1 MAEGAASSMH
11 DETTTATGQS
21 PVAVVVRSES
31 AHVLRDEVA
40 AVTPHEVTPVS
51 DRLDGLVGFV
61 SMPRSRLVFV
71 RYGGNVVVDAPA
83 TGSRLVATIPLGPM
97 GVSVGGPEVVH
108 DSGFLLAKDAA
119 TMMRPDPWAGALVV
133 AADMADVSSHVDVVF
148 GDERHVP
155 VVDDPSPFLT
165 HAARQAWSA
174 STTLGEDTPPEI
186 AANFLSV
193 MQDQLMTAL
202 VLSWNH
208 AESQPRAEGG
218 SRVAELREWLE
229 ANHGTGVRTTDM
241 ARHLG
246 LSVRQLQ
253 AVVQSRTGMS
263 PSQLLREVR
272 LQRAHAALRAA
283 NPETDTVA
291 RIAHACGFAHLGRFS
306 QYYRA
311 RFGESPSI
319 DLRRGKGSA

>member
-1 MAEGAASSMH
+1 MQHG
-11 DETTTATGQS
+11 TTTATGQS

-31 AHVLRDEVA
+31 ATVLRDEVA
-40 AVTPHEVTPVS
+40 AVTPHEVTPIS
-51 DRLDGLVGFV
+51 ERLDGLVGFV
-61 SMPRSRLVFV
+61 TMPTSRLVFV
-71 RYGGNVVVDAPA
+71 RYGGNVLVDAPA
-83 TGSRLVATIPLGPM
+83 TGPRLVATIPLGPM
-97 GVSVGGPEVVH
+97 GVSIGSADSGAEVVH
-108 DSGFLLAKDAA
+108 ESGFLLSKDAA
-119 TMMRPDPWAGALVV
+119 TIMRPDPWAGALVV
-133 AADMADVSSHVDVVF
+133 AADVADVATHIDVVF

-155 VVDDPSPFLT
+155 IVEDPSPFLT

-174 STTLGEDTPPEI
+174 STTLGADTPPEI

-218 SRVAELREWLE
+218 SRVAELRDWLE
-229 ANHGTGVRTTDM
+229 ANHGTGVRTSDM

-283 NPETDTVA
+283 NPEVDTVA

-319 DLRRGKGSA
+319 DLRRSKGSG

>member
-1 MAEGAASSMH
+1 MKQH
-11 DETTTATGQS
+11 DTTATGSS

-31 AHVLRDEVA
+31 AAVLRDEVA
-40 AVTPHEVTPVS
+40 NVTPHEVTAIS
-51 DRLDGLVGFV
+51 EHLDGLVGV
-61 SMPRSRLVFV
+61 VEMPRSKLVFV
-71 RYGGNVVVDAPA
+71 RYGGNVIVDAPA
-83 TGSRLVATIPLGPM
+83 TGSRVVATIPLGPM
-97 GVSVGGPEVVH
+97 GVSVGDSDITTME
-108 DSGFLLAKDAA
+108 SGFILGTDAS
-119 TMMRPDPWAGALVV
+119 TLMQPDPWAGALVV
-133 AADMADVSSHVDVVF
+133 AADIERVAAHVDVVF

-155 VVDDPSPFLT
+155 VLEDPSPFLT
-165 HAARQAWSA
+165 RAARQAWSA
-174 STTLGEDTPPEI
+174 GATLTAETPPEV

-193 MQDQLMTAL
+193 MEDQLMTAL

-208 AESQPRAEGG
+208 AEALPRTAAG
-218 SRVAELREWLE
+218 SRVADLRDWLD

-253 AVVQSRTGMS
+253 FVVQSRTGMS

-283 NPETDTVA
+283 NPDVDTVA
-291 RIAHACGFAHLGRFS
+291 RIAHASGFAHLGRFS

-311 RFGESPSI
+311 RFGESPSM
-319 DLRRGKGSA
+319 DLRRSS